1 MISEE
6 QPLQRPQVLIV
17 GAGPTGLALACQ
29 LLRSGI
35 AIRLIDKKAGPSST
49 SKAIGLQY
57 RVSELLACMGVSHA
71 FLSRSGTPT
80 TVNIYAQ
87 SVRLVALQFRADGH
101 ESGRGAFSPRP
112 LMIAQSETEA
122 ILGAEVRERGGA
134 IEWNTEL
141 IGLTATESV
150 VVAQLQAPDGS
161 VEDLSCDWLVSCEG
175 AHSVARKAVGI
186 QFIGKT
192 YPLSFLMADVELEG
206 DILPGENHVWMHP
219 DGSFAA
225 LPFPQAN
232 RWRLFIEV
240 TQRPE
245 PLTASLDLDL
255 IRELMRQRIGERQI
269 RISNPTWISPFGIN
283 CRIVDRYRSG
293 RVLLAG
299 DAAHIHSPT
308 GGQGIATGIQ
318 DAVNLAWKLARVVAG
333 APTGLLDT
341 FEEER
346 RTHALEVLKETNR
359 TTTVF
364 FAPSLVFRLLRDWIV
379 LPLLRR
385 SWVQR
390 RMFAKLSQLHVHYRH
405 SRLSRDDR
413 PFWGSHTGLR
423 AGDRAPDFLLLTH
436 TNGER
441 TSLYELLNAV
451 RPVVLLG
458 PGGVARARVE
468 ALLDFLRSH
477 SVEAWI
483 VADPHSTL
491 WRSHRRAVTDIHNEL
506 ERLYGLH
513 GEFVCL
519 IRPDDHI
526 GLVQSPIKETAMREY
541 LSQFS
546 ALSEAADR
554 LRSPT

>member
-6 QPLQRPQVLIV
+6 HLHQHPQVLIV

-29 LLRSGI
+29 LLRLGI
-35 AIRLIDKKAGPSST
+35 AIRLVDKKAGPSTT

-57 RVSELLACMGVSHA
+57 RVSELLACMGVSDA
-71 FLSRSGTPT
+71 FLRRSGTPT

-87 SVRLVALQFRADGH
+87 SQRLVALQFRADGH

-112 LMIAQSETEA
+112 LMIAQSETEG
-122 ILGAEVRERGGA
+122 ILGAEVHARGGA

-141 IGLTATESV
+141 TGLTDTEHV
-150 VVAQLQAPDGS
+150 VVARLRAPDGS
-161 VEDLSCDWLVSCEG
+161 VEELRCDWLVSCEG

-206 DILPGENHVWMHP
+206 DILTGENHVWMHP

-245 PLTASLDLDL
+245 LTVTGLDLDAV
-255 IRELMRQRIGERQI
+255 RALMRQRIGNRQI
-269 RISNPTWISPFGIN
+269 HISNPTWISPFGIN

-318 DAVNLAWKLARVVAG
+318 DAVNLAWKLARVVKG
-333 APTGLLDT
+333 APTELLDT
-341 FEEER
+341 FEQER
-346 RTHALEVLKETNR
+346 RAHALEVLRETNR

-364 FAPSLVFRLLRDWIV
+364 FAPSLISRLLRVWIV
-379 LPLLRR
+379 LPLLRSR
-385 SWVQR
+385 WVQR

-405 SRLSRDDR
+405 SRLSQDDR
-413 PFWGSHTGLR
+413 PFWTLYTGLR
-423 AGDRAPDFLLLTH
+423 AGARAPDILLLNH
-436 TNGER
+436 TTGER
-441 TSLYELLNAV
+441 TSLYELLSAA
-451 RPVVLLG
+451 RPLVLLG
-458 PGGVARARVE
+458 PGEVARARVE
-468 ALLDFLRSH
+468 ALLDLLRAH
-477 SVEAWI
+477 WVEARI
-483 VADPHSTL
+483 VVEPRSTL
-491 WRSHRRAVTDIHNEL
+491 WRGHRQAVTDIHNEL
-506 ERLYGLH
+506 ERLYGLR

-541 LSQFS
+541 LSQLS
-546 ALSEAADR
+546 AVDDASCP
-554 LRSPT
+554 RSPT